1 MGAIETALERFAL
14 GKLSEKQLETVMR
27 IAGGNPDPVGASTAT
42 AEAETETETESR
54 VCNRCEKGESA
65 GTDHRNGCVY
75 KGKSDSEIALIKEN
89 LALKAQMSNG
99 GSIPPAQGLE
109 LVETF
114 EVPFQKA
121 TDGVYNLYG
130 WTTEEC
136 KADNTRKFGKYYSN
150 KLQFATGRKLEVTF
164 KVIA

>member
-1 MGAIETALERFAL
+1 MGAIETALELFAV
-14 GKLSEKQLETVMR
+14 GKLSQAQLDTVMK
-27 IAGGNPDPVGASTAT
+27 ITGVDPVNAGASTAT
-42 AEAETETETESR
+42 AEAETETESR
-54 VCNRCEKGESA
+54 TCNRCEKGESA
-65 GTDHRNGCVY
+65 GTDHRNGCIY
-75 KGKSDSEIALIKEN
+75 KGKSDIEIALIKEN
-89 LALKAQMSNG
+89 LALKAQVNG

-136 KADNTRKFGKYYSN
+136 KADKTRKFGKYYSN
-150 KLQFATGRKLEVTF
+150 KLQFVTGRKLKVTF
-164 KVIA
+164 EVIA